1 MSVKYIPLPHTLL
14 LTENIEL
21 DGIPSKIKWKIHA
34 YCFHFASSF
43 EVTSYKKDKTTSFLF
58 LSVFI
63 STDII
68 FCIVYHFIQYHLKKD
83 FRDKLLLFLI
93 DSIQPSNLHNSQNLL
108 SMTNVFFI
116 CYMAIHAQLLATV
129 EETASLIRC

>member
-1 MSVKYIPLPHTLL
+1 MSVKYIPLPHSLL

-43 EVTSYKKDKTTSFLF
+43 EVTSYKKTKLLVFYFYLFLYQQILFFALFITSFNT
-58 LSVFI
+58 I
-63 STDII
+63 WKKI
-68 FCIVYHFIQYHLKKD
+68 FVTNFYF
-83 FRDKLLLFLI
+83 FLI